1 MVTHFILSFNFPLGL
16 IIVITTIIIIYALY
30 VYLLKNL

>member
-1 MVTHFILSFNFPLGL
+1 MVTHFILSFNFPLEF
-16 IIVITTIIIIYALY
+16 IIVIKTIIIIYALY